1 MYYSSQPTN
10 CQNNEQKHVHE
21 ITGSTRIQEDC
32 EGCHNHRFNTVSG
45 EAIQIPGKDD
55 HYHEIT
61 FRTDTADGHYH
72 EFCGRSS
79 GAIDVGGGKHVH
91 FAKAC
96 TTAEDGHKHEFQVAS
111 LIDAPTEFP
120 NRCY

>member
-1 MYYSSQPTN
+1 MYYSAQPTN
-10 CQNNEQKHVHE
+10 CQNNEQEHVHE
-21 ITGSTRIQEDC
+21 ITGITRIQEDC
-32 EGCHNHRFNTVSG
+32 EGCHNHRFTTVSG
-45 EAIQIPGKDD
+45 EAIRIPGKDD

-111 LIDAPTEFP
+111 LIDAPTEFS